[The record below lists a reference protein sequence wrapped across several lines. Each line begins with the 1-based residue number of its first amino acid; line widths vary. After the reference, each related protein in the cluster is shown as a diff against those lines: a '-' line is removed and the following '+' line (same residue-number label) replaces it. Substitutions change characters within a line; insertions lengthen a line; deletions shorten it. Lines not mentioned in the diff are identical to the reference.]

1 MIYKK
6 CIMTIA
12 KNGATLDEDIYLY
25 RLDKNI
31 ELHFTIVNNKYKF
44 DKSDLNNIIAQTQAA
59 YFQVRLY
66 KNADIKYTFAIQP
79 TQDGVAVLTI
89 TDDLID
95 DPIEV
100 GEYDFQISLLDADKT
115 SMISMPIVSKQLH
128 VCEPLVSDTAVMGK
142 AVLGL
147 SKAAKGEIKNA
158 FDSQGN
164 YIREI
169 HNDGEIISAQM
180 FNKFEEALETNTKAI
195 KAGTGGTGT
204 SYDDTA
210 IKADIQTLKDNQV
223 NLVEDETSMDGIKD
237 NEYPTLTTTNKTLIG
252 SINEVNAQCKKIANK
267 TIIEGNKI
275 YLAKADGTKIDSGTE
290 LPLGGNSAYGGTY
303 TTLDAINADSNVDKT
318 KYYVLTSGDNAGY
331 TAVYDTS
338 KSSWVLGWNMGN
350 SSSGTTEGKYD
361 TEVVLPYSATK
372 DTDIELT
379 FSTGNIGE
387 YNNLCLSGEDISQY
401 VIQDVGSPTSAY
413 DIVNDSEKGN
423 CLHYKNSGT
432 TGYTQLKLFS
442 SNSWDSTHYYYVS
455 YWVKMVKQ
463 TSNISYSDYPKFIC
477 GTNVKAGSN
486 TYDHSN
492 TTSWQRVSFITQPA
506 SYLTTGIGFNIMAD
520 GEFYFKPIIIL
531 DIDGLGYDTSNPG
544 QSQTWGSYIT
554 DLDTKVLLSTLE
566 FSCIVNNGGTKEN
579 IEEFKTGD
587 KIYYYTIQKNKVLS
601 IEERSGYNMP
611 TILAKIKGNGT
622 NQDNVEDIDIKIS
635 TRFAGKKVVFE
646 GDSITDSDYNP
657 AYNGKSW
664 ADYLANKLKMTIASN
679 MALGGSSI
687 STYNSAGSVVTRI
700 TSNSYPSDTKLF
712 CIMAGTN
719 DWNSNVALGD
729 IGSTDTSTILGAL
742 NTIIDHL
749 QTNYPDA
756 TIVIMTPMH
765 RSGMRTA
772 TRTAGTLSDVAKA
785 YEEVCMNWGVNCVN
799 TLKEFGINA
808 YNTTVANKFYV
819 EQDSNWLHPNPEGH
833 KRIAIRMA
841 GYISTL

>member
-1 MIYKK
+1 MAKSIKTRKGEDGFHYPYTSPDLV
-6 CIMTIA
+6 ID
-12 KNGATLDEDIYLY
+12 KNGKSTTTKFNELET
-25 RLDKNI
+25 KI
-31 ELHFTIVNNKYKF
+31 ETG
-44 DKSDLNNIIAQTQAA
+44 SGTS
-59 YFQVRLY
+59 
-66 KNADIKYTFAIQP
+66 
-79 TQDGVAVLTI
+79 
-89 TDDLID
+89 ID
-95 DPIEV
+95 DV
-100 GEYDFQISLLDADKT
+100 NTSTDKT
-115 SMISMPIVSKQLH
+115 WSSSKI
-128 VCEPLVSDTAVMGK
+128 D
-142 AVLGL
+142 
-147 SKAAKGEIKNA
+147 
-158 FDSQGN
+158 
-164 YIREI
+164 
-169 HNDGEIISAQM
+169 AQ
-180 FNKFEEALETNTKAI
+180 F
-195 KAGTGGTGT
+195 
-204 SYDDTA
+204 
-210 IKADIQTLKDNQV
+210 KD
-223 NLVEDETSMDGIKD
+223 
-237 NEYPTLTTTNKTLIG
+237 
-252 SINEVNAQCKKIANK
+252 IANK

-350 SSSGTTEGKYD
+350 SSSGTTEGEYD
-361 TEVVLPYSATK
+361 TEVILPYSATK

-387 YNNLCLSGEDISQY
+387 YNNLCLSGDDISQY
-401 VIQDVGSPTSAY
+401 VIQNNGAEHTAEIIDDP
-413 DIVNDSEKGN
+413 EKGKS
-423 CLHYKNSGT
+423 LHYKNAKTG
-432 TGYTQLKLFS
+432 GYTQLKLFS

-455 YWVKMVKQ
+455 YWIKMITKS
-463 TSNISYSDYPKFIC
+463 TNYDTYPELNV
-477 GTNVKAGSN
+477 GTNVISGSD
-486 TYDHSN
+486 TYNHSN
-492 TTSWQRVSFITQPA
+492 TNSWQRVSFITQPA

-531 DIDGLGYDTSNPG
+531 DMDGLGYDISNPN
-544 QSQTWGSYIT
+544 QSQTWSSYIT
-554 DLDTKVLLSTLE
+554 DLDKKVLLSTLE
-566 FSCIVNNGGTKEN
+566 FSCIVDNDGTKEN
-579 IEEFKTGD
+579 IEEFKTGN
-587 KIYYYTIQKNKVLS
+587 KVYYYTIQKNKVLS

-611 TILAKIKGNGT
+611 TILAKIKSNGT
-622 NQDNVEDIDIKIS
+622 NQDNVEDVDIKLT

-687 STYNSAGSVVTRI
+687 STYNSSGSVVTRI

-729 IGSTDTSTILGAL
+729 IDSTNTSTILGAL

-772 TRTAGTLSDVAKA
+772 TRTAGTLSDVAEA
-785 YEEVCMNWGVNCVN
+785 YEKVCMNWGVNCIN
-799 TLKEFGINA
+799 TLKEFGMNA

-819 EQDSNWLHPNPEGH
+819 EQNSDWLHPNPAGH